1 MPQADQLK
9 AAPAPT
15 RRFKG
20 ATLALLVTALI
31 VHVLVATHNFSLGNL
46 AGHEFRQ
53 TQTALSILFI
63 QKEGDFSLA
72 YPTPLFGPPWS
83 IPMEFPLYQW
93 TVAGVI
99 NATGWSL
106 PIASRL
112 VSLICF
118 YLTLPAIY
126 LLLRRWKISPD
137 TSRICITLVT
147 LTPVYI
153 FYSRAVL
160 IESMA
165 LLASV
170 WFLWAFDRMCR
181 APTIAGGLLVGAIGA
196 TGALVKV
203 TTFIPWCLIAAAI
216 GLNWS
221 WREWKRG
228 GFRPWLKTV
237 GWGSLAAAIPGLS
250 IIAWLRFSDRIKAQS
265 PGGAELASSALSDVN
280 FGGWQDRIGMESLSS
295 LAREMGKG
303 TLPWWIVLIVALV
316 GAFLFRRDK
325 YRPAQLIAGL
335 GATLMLFPVLYHRHD
350 YYFYAVGILPVC
362 ALGLTLGKR
371 VNHHMGRWVAIIA
384 LIGFVSLQVSAY
396 RKNYWPL
403 QDLVSYG
410 GTGLTNFIKDMLPDD
425 AALVVMGQDWAA
437 VIPYYSQRK
446 GIMIR
451 QNVVDSAD
459 KLQQHLTNLAHT
471 RVSALIDTSP
481 AESDR
486 SAAKFITQAL
496 GLESEPSITHQET
509 EVYLA
514 KDIRSPTLIRLGENM
529 HYSGVEI
536 RGIPDRPP
544 PAPEPEPIVADSE
557 IQTVTG
563 LQALITFA
571 PVSPAPYQYRC
582 KFGLGASHH
591 DGQTVLGAHPDSDL
605 WIRRPA
611 ATGKVVYGIGMD
623 SGTFDA
629 VGESDGVEFV
639 IKGVDASGKEIELA
653 RHLLDPAHNAADRTV
668 TNFEIDLPDDISEL
682 VFSTRARQSYNFD
695 WAYWRTI
702 EIR

>member
-1 MPQADQLK
+1 MPQADQLN

-20 ATLALLVTALI
+20 ATLALLLIALI
-31 VHVLVATHNFSLGNL
+31 VHGLVAVHNFSLGNL

-53 TQTALSILFI
+53 TQTALSISFI

-99 NATGWSL
+99 NLTGWSL
-106 PIASRL
+106 PIAGRL

-126 LLLRRWKISPD
+126 LLLRRWKVSPD
-137 TSRICITLVT
+137 ASRICIALVT

-165 LLASV
+165 LLASIWV
-170 WFLWAFDRMCR
+170 LWAFDRMCR
-181 APTIAGGLLVGAIGA
+181 RPTIAWGLSVALIGAIA
-196 TGALVKV
+196 ALVKV
-203 TTFIPWCLIAAAI
+203 TTFIPWCIFAAVI
-216 GLNWS
+216 GLKWS
-221 WREWKRG
+221 WREWKTG
-228 GFRPWLKTV
+228 GIRPWLKTV
-237 GWGSLAAAIPGLS
+237 GWGTLAAAAPGLS
-250 IIAWLRFSDRIKAQS
+250 IMAWLRFSDDIKAQS
-265 PGGAELASSALSDVN
+265 PGGAELASQALSDVN
-280 FGGWQDRIGMESLSS
+280 FGGWHDRFGSESITS

-303 TLPWWIVLIVALV
+303 TLPWWTILTIALV
-316 GAFLFRRDK
+316 GAVLFRRESF
-325 YRPAQLIAGL
+325 RPLLLVIGF
-335 GATLMLFPVLYHRHD
+335 GVTLMLFPVLYHRHD

-362 ALGLTLGKR
+362 AAGLIVGKLLQHR
-371 VNHHMGRWVAIIA
+371 IGRWVAMVS

-396 RKNYWPL
+396 RKNYWHL
-403 QDLVSYG
+403 QDLISYG
-410 GTGLTNFIKDMLPDD
+410 GTGLTNFMKDMLPDD
-425 AALVVMGQDWAA
+425 GALVVMGQDWAA

-451 QNVVDSAD
+451 QNVVNSAD
-459 KLQQHLTNLAHT
+459 ILKRHLANVADT
-471 RVSALIDTSP
+471 RVSALIITTP
-481 AESDR
+481 TESDR
-486 SAAKFITQAL
+486 NAANFITQSL

-509 EVYLA
+509 EIYLS

-536 RGIPDRPP
+536 RGIPDKPP
-544 PAPEPEPIVADSE
+544 PPPEAEPIIADSE
-557 IQTVTG
+557 IQTVTD

-571 PVSPAPYQYRC
+571 PVNPAPYQYRC

-591 DGQTVLGAHPDSDL
+591 DGQTVLGAHPDSDM
-605 WIRRPA
+605 WIQRPKSA
-611 ATGKVVYGIGMD
+611 RKVVYGIGMD

-629 VGESDGVEFV
+629 VGESDGVEFS
-639 IKGVDASGKEIELA
+639 IRGIDAAGKEIELA
-653 RHLLDPAHNAADRTV
+653 QHLLDPAHNAEDRTGA
-668 TNFEIDLPDDISEL
+668 NFEIDLPDEISEL

-695 WAYWRTI
+695 WAYWRKI